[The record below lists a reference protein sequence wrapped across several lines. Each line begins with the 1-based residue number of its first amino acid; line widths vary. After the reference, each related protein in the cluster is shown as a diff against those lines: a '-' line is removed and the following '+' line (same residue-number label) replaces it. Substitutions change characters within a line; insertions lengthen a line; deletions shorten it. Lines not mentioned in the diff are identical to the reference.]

1 MTRNFAGFLFGSG
14 GGEDDS
20 FVGHI
25 ESGGGVAGHEE
36 NVAGCVVSAIR
47 EIPEGV

>member
-1 MTRNFAGFLFGSG
+1 VGFFFRSG

-25 ESGGGVAGHEE
+25 ESAISNQLSALSVSQSPAAERVAIQ
-36 NVAGCVVSAIR
+36 AVV
-47 EIPEGV
+47 

>member
-1 MTRNFAGFLFGSG
+1 VGLLFGDG

-25 ESGGGVAGHEE
+25 ESAVGYQLSAVSQLAAAERVALQ
-36 NVAGCVVSAIR
+36 ASL
-47 EIPEGV
+47 